1 MAARRQTGN
10 AATVTH
16 RLELDALLP
25 AVEGLR
31 RSVEAVA
38 LPLEVEGAQQ
48 ARREQAALIDQ
59 LDDYVLPRLRSLD
72 APLLAVVGGST
83 GAGKS
88 TLVNSVLR
96 EAVTRSGVLRP
107 TTRSP
112 VLIHHPDDE
121 AWFAGGRVLP
131 GLARETGGRQRFAV
145 MMLKPKYGIGYGN
158 RDPRGLTGRSDV
170 AGNTHKAGDVAR
182 GITDR
187 ELGGQAPTALAVGI
201 PMQFELI
208 PNRASGAQDFG
219 VLGFVACRQIGREN
233 LADGLADK
241 IGAFLQ
247 ADAAQQ

>member
-1 MAARRQTGN
+1 M
-10 AATVTH
+10 TH
-16 RLELDALLP
+16 RLELDTLLP

-112 VLIHHPDDE
+112 VKPSPKSTTPFPTPPPKPSTPPTLS
-121 AWFAGGRVLP
+121 G
-131 GLARETGGRQRFAV
+131 T
-145 MMLKPKYGIGYGN
+145 LK
-158 RDPRGLTGRSDV
+158 S
-170 AGNTHKAGDVAR
+170 
-182 GITDR
+182 
-187 ELGGQAPTALAVGI
+187 
-201 PMQFELI
+201 
-208 PNRASGAQDFG
+208 
-219 VLGFVACRQIGREN
+219 
-233 LADGLADK
+233 
-241 IGAFLQ
+241 
-247 ADAAQQ
+247 AAMP